1 MNFLFM
7 KHILVYFLTLFCLF
21 SQEYKL
27 KTFQMSLTSEVLNS
41 QDIQLKGTINS
52 NFITTS
58 SGDSI
63 TLKGGLINGALG
75 LYSDPPRLTTFF
87 PDTIVDSKTNIA
99 RAIATDLNG
108 IQSTNLF
115 IQMGGSKRS
124 IKIPMSAIND
134 SIFEVNIPDSL
145 ITVRNF
151 RTYFESVDSMD
162 YSSYSDYDTPFLTIP
177 QNGLNMESKFSFYP
191 DGIISEKWRMFS
203 WPGELLNNRIS
214 TSSLKNDGYVI
225 YHWNPQTK
233 KRIKPDSLQTGI
245 AYWIHHEFNKP
256 ILFKNSDT
264 LASALPLDDYTILL
278 EPGWNMIGSPFSFK
292 TSFNYDKNKIS
303 GLYQFGDSQSD
314 GWAGPLEIFEPW
326 AGYAVYNSSEYIDS
340 LTIKPFPEDSSLQAS
355 RTMTSGWEIAIQVE
369 NDDYFDRTGRIGRNE
384 NAFDD
389 KDGLDTPKLPF
400 MENFVGISMDID
412 GNGDFN
418 HSADIRS
425 LDNMNGI
432 WNVRLF
438 GESSSESI
446 ILSGESLDYLPEGSI
461 VSVLDISKR
470 HIIDNFLLN
479 EYTIDQKIN
488 QVYDLK
494 FVIGD
499 EAFVQSTLMD
509 LLSQIPEKFSISQNY
524 PNPFN
529 PVTKMD
535 FSVAQTGKV
544 NIVIYNL
551 LGQTVKTLVNETMD
565 YGYHSIVWDGH
576 DELGNPVSSGV
587 YFSELRARG
596 FRQSKKMLLLK

>member
-1 MNFLFM
+1 M

-27 KTFQMSLTSEVLNS
+27 KTFQMSLTSEIMESEDLK
-41 QDIQLKGTINS
+41 LKGTISS
-52 NFITTS
+52 NFLSTS
-58 SGDSI
+58 SSDSLS
-63 TLKGGLINGALG
+63 LKGGVISSALG

-177 QNGLNMESKFSFYP
+177 QNGLNMETRFSFYP
-191 DGIISEKWRMFS
+191 EGIISKKWRMFS
-203 WPGELLNNRIS
+203 WPGELLNKRIS
-214 TSSLKNDGYVI
+214 TASLKQDGYVI
-225 YHWNPQTK
+225 HYWNPLTK
-233 KRIKPDSLQTGI
+233 KRTKPDSLKTGI

-326 AGYAVYNSSEYIDS
+326 AGYAVYNYSEYIDS

-355 RTMTSGWEIAIQVE
+355 RTISSGWEIAIQVE

-384 NAFDD
+384 NALDD
-389 KDGLDTPKLPF
+389 KDGHDTPKLPF

-461 VSVLDISKR
+461 VSVLDISTR
-470 HIIDNFLLN
+470 DIIENFLSTG
-479 EYTIDQKIN
+479 YTIEGKIDGA
-488 QVYDLK
+488 YDLK

-499 EAFVQSTLMD
+499 RSFVESTLMD